1 MSDGLA
7 IALVAASAAILGG
20 LLSAYATRGVE
31 RMRLEHALREK
42 ADERKHQAIMRFTK
56 AALAWFDWLLLMA
69 EQGIDREVL
78 DEHNRRSRERQEA
91 YRDLQ
96 LTCSDDLFRWLGTE
110 YEPLEYE
117 VRKTIG
123 EAARWGK
130 PLPDEAVE
138 LRRRYNRMLYKE
150 LVERFRPEVV
160 VLRDPVPA
168 KRRVTRG

>member
-7 IALVAASAAILGG
+7 IALIAASAAVFGG

-31 RMRLEHALREK
+31 RMRLEHSLREK
-42 ADERKHQAIMRFTK
+42 ADERKHEAIMRFTK

-78 DEHNRRSRERQEA
+78 AEHNRRSRERQES

-96 LTCSDDLFRWLGTE
+96 LTCSDDLFRWLAEE

-123 EAARWGK
+123 EPARWAR
-130 PLPDEAVE
+130 PLPAEATE
-138 LRRRYNRMLYKE
+138 LRRRYHRMLYKD
-150 LVERFRPEVV
+150 LVERFRPEVA

-168 KRRVTRG
+168 GRRMTRS